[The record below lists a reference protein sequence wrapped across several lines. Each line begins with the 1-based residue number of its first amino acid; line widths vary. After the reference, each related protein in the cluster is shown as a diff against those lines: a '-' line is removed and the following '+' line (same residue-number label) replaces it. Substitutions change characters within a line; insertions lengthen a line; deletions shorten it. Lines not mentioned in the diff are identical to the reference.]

1 MGQDVLYQNMD
12 NIPYPAINEP
22 QMFFIE
28 KNRLE
33 TADPEIYDE
42 EILVM
47 AGRGCVYLCSY
58 CVNSLLIPMNRGN
71 GRFVRL
77 RSPDHVMEELDY
89 RRAKYKSPKTV
100 SFNDEVFGVFDDWV
114 EEFSAKY
121 KERCDLPFECE
132 LVPSLIKEHNIK
144 LLADAGMYSLHF
156 GVQSGQDEIRKDVMH
171 RPGNNDELIKKSR
184 MLRNN
189 GILPQYDFILGN
201 SFDTDESL
209 SETLGL
215 LLEFGTPI
223 NLNTYKMTYFPH
235 YPFTNMAIEAGHITH
250 EDVSDEKVA
259 ESVLYN
265 FVYRP
270 KFPAL
275 KRRDY
280 LENCIYLIPWNHK
293 IIRAMLHRLQK
304 NHNPVLGVIVTI
316 LAKIRYWQSFQQV
329 SAIIWI
335 RRIYLGLKLILNGQ
349 WSTLFE
355 KIKLV
360 VRKTLYRQTN
370 TGRLSAR

>member
-1 MGQDVLYQNMD
+1 
-12 NIPYPAINEP
+12 
-22 QMFFIE
+22 
-28 KNRLE
+28 
-33 TADPEIYDE
+33 
-42 EILVM
+42 
-47 AGRGCVYLCSY
+47 
-58 CVNSLLIPMNRGN
+58 
-71 GRFVRL
+71 
-77 RSPDHVMEELDY
+77 
-89 RRAKYKSPKTV
+89 
-100 SFNDEVFGVFDDWV
+100 
-114 EEFSAKY
+114 
-121 KERCDLPFECE
+121 
-132 LVPSLIKEHNIK
+132 
-144 LLADAGMYSLHF
+144 
-156 GVQSGQDEIRKDVMH
+156 MH